1 MFTTSDLSLN
11 QYHHVFFQVA
21 PATPHILTTHMYDNA
36 MNSLGTIDTSFGTQ
50 SIVDVLT
57 SFDQSGA
64 NPYAVGVDHAG
75 STKVNMDL
83 AFLGVY
89 NSVLKDKQ
97 HQSLMKFTNQTLLEP
112 HSQATIHLVTVTAGK
127 FYVNGVQQP
136 YLLQNPGY
144 YVFDQRH
151 ASNATH
157 PLLLSTTEHG
167 THGGGTEYTTG
178 VVKNGTPGSLNAYT
192 LIQVNENTP
201 DLFYY
206 CANHT
211 NMGGAFSNID
221 LVYYVKVVQNFLGEY
236 VYAISTTANGTFYN
250 QMDLSFNAGQ
260 QYLFNVGDSSNTGYR
275 LEFGSTVDDVATIN
289 TANVVRDGDEIV
301 LDLNGY
307 SGDPLVYFE
316 DSSAG
321 MGYVEK
327 PITIVESGNTSE
339 LLVDINDWTDSVESL
354 DNFIAFCAAQGLT
367 VTSSNVT
374 NDNTSTTGYTFPNV
388 NHFKFWTI
396 GDCYLEFTSPV
407 TGTCELHYGNLT
419 DLTQVYLNEVVID
432 SLTGDYVSKVVTFDV
447 SSGDKIW
454 LYENSVSVSYF
465 FSIKFTYAELVSS
478 NYDVT
483 IVGSPLVFD
492 LSGTPQREV
501 LFSADSAYVFDQS
514 DPTNDGYQIVFGTTP
529 DASDNYVTGKTI
541 MGTPGQ
547 VGAYTHLELPADF
560 SGSLFY
566 YHDTIPY
573 MGYGPMTLS
582 TDLSSAGYGDVVTFT
597 VTNRTGVAETYTITG
612 VASADINGAD
622 LSGSIGYGQQVDLS
636 YVITS
641 GGSDMVFSVGDL
653 SANVSIANLTTYEF
667 AVQYNAVGQP
677 VFAVYDVSDA
687 VYYNQTDLSFVAP
700 NVYQFDLSSSLVD
713 GGYTLVFGT
722 EVDNSGTV
730 VEGGYVTRET
740 GKVILDLRDYTGD
753 ALVYFEDTSAGMGY
767 VSLPFNITTPY
778 TDINPPNT
786 QRTYSGTN
794 SGLDNSVLQDP
805 DSLNVNQS
813 WAVPFP
819 MTFTA
824 WVRID
829 VGSVS
834 AIVGVIIQQRGGY
847 PPNPT
852 MDDVT
857 QFVVKY
863 SNNDSDYIDI
873 DNGATFYTSYTN
885 TLSHTYFTTPVTAR
899 YIQITPTGYDNTSY
913 SWMSMQA
920 GLIQGTYIIEYYV
933 TVSGGV
939 FDISG
944 TPQLSV
950 PFTAGEQYVFRQHD
964 PTNAGQTLVF
974 GRTPDATTLFTEGVT
989 VMGEAGRDG
998 AYTRIDLSDG
1008 FTGDLY
1014 YYSDASAG
1022 MGMDWIVN
1030 ETYTVK
1036 VQTNALDQPV
1046 FAFDLCGN
1054 GTFYNQPDLSFN
1066 SGYAY
1071 KFDVSNPANNGYTMV
1086 FGTEVDVSSTIVSDT
1101 DKVIRSGTPGS
1112 SGAYVVLLLQDYTG
1126 DALVYFED
1134 SSAGM
1139 GYVKYE
1145 ASATESFGTLE
1156 GENANEH
1163 FGNQI
1168 SLNADGTRIIV
1179 FSGSNKVKCFE
1190 YSNGSWTQL
1199 GSTITTSNST
1209 VSMDAIG
1216 NSISIANIS
1225 STTTANS
1232 YVYDLDG
1239 TNEWQL
1245 RGGSSFVTGSN
1256 KGSNHASKLSGNG
1269 EYFWSTGSTNYG
1281 NGFAFQYY
1289 YDGSSWVTTRASA
1302 YGQFPRTYHIDTNY
1316 DGSVCVGTAS
1326 NTDQFLVFPPTGTTI
1341 IQPTNISGNAIS
1353 ANLDG
1358 TRVAMVSGDGQY
1370 VRVYDKGADWSTWTL
1385 VGSAVSVTDMST
1397 IALSDDGLRF
1407 VVGNPGYDLLNGTQ
1421 DTGMIQVYEL
1431 QNGVWTMLYEET
1443 GTATSDSV
1451 GRSVDISQ
1459 FGAVIANGRYH
1470 ADALTNLGSVD
1481 LFGINDPPIS
1491 YDVTVSG
1498 DVFALS
1504 GTETLNVQFAAGT
1517 KYIFYQSDPTNAGQT
1532 LVFGRTPDATTLF
1545 TEGVTIMGTAGQQ
1558 GAYTRIDLSDGF
1570 TGNLFYFSDASA
1582 GMGMDWNVNE
1592 TYTVKVQTNALDQ
1605 PVFAFDLCGNGTFYN
1620 QPDLSFNA
1628 PNVYQFDLSS
1638 SLVDGGYTLVF
1649 GTEVDNSGTVVETG
1663 YVTRQT
1669 GKVILNLQDYS
1680 GQALVYFEDTSAGMG
1695 YIDSP
1700 AAVSFT
1706 AVNLIDLP
1714 TEVTASGYS
1723 MTNTSDVNN
1732 DTKSAFF
1739 IDNRF
1744 ITPSQSIVISSGY
1757 MVYMYWAYIHPNSG
1771 FETVNSM
1778 GVYSSNLGFS
1788 PVRQL
1793 SFHNGAINWFDS
1805 TPINNEYNWYN
1816 PKTYESVPE
1825 ETWTHCAI
1833 VNEFSTGIFKAY
1845 INGVDKPV
1853 EHDQHNDNK
1862 NAFTVKLGTYGSQY
1876 KPNVLVSISDLHINN
1891 SASSFADAEN
1901 MITGFLNPTVVYEV
1915 TVAGGVFDLSG
1926 TPQLEVPF
1934 TAGETYVFDQSD
1946 PTNAGQTLVF
1956 GRTPDATT
1964 LFTEGVT
1971 IMGSAGQ
1978 QGAYTQIDL
1987 SAGFTGDLFYYSDA
2001 SAGMG
2006 YSDASAGMG
2015 MVAIPLSIPN
2025 DDLYLNTFGTWI
2037 NNTTDTPNFTRPIFT
2052 SSNPLYYNKV
2062 HLLGNTL
2069 FANPMTNENYVHDS
2083 YSGTSVTTTINNGNI
2098 SGAWFQFQYP
2108 MALPIK
2114 RIQANASYP
2123 DYPAGQTKSL
2133 TNNGWPEY
2141 IVVAGSN
2148 DGTNWTYL
2156 DEVFIDPYMPLD
2168 QYGSRDFVYD
2178 GTMARGWEPKTV
2190 TNDGTWLYYRF
2201 IITRIY
2207 TGTNTTRNHVNR
2219 LAQFTVYTTD

>member
-236 VYAISTTANGTFYN
+236 VYAFSTTANGTFYN

-321 MGYVEK
+321 MGYVEAIESVEGISTTNFINTSVLTNINSDTYTLSGNSNSFANGNYIISCTNSIVTDFYNIVRK
-327 PITIVESGNTSE
+327 ESDGYGTEYDWHGETYDYNPSYFGAEYTTANGVDYYGEWLEITMPYKLVLKNLYIIGRESVAQASRPKSVYMLGSNDGGATYELIVYISDTGTVPEVGGKTPYRSNTPITG
-339 LLVDINDWTDSVESL
+339 
-354 DNFIAFCAAQGLT
+354 
-367 VTSSNVT
+367 VTSGYSTIRMVSNVLHS
-374 NDNTSTTGYTFPNV
+374 NSTV
-388 NHFKFWTI
+388 NMVSYW
-396 GDCYLEFTSPV
+396 E
-407 TGTCELHYGNLT
+407 
-419 DLTQVYLNEVVID
+419 
-432 SLTGDYVSKVVTFDV
+432 LTGDVIS
-447 SSGDKIW
+447 
-454 LYENSVSVSYF
+454 
-465 FSIKFTYAELVSS
+465 LVA
-478 NYDVT
+478 NTIYDVT
-483 IVGSPLVFD
+483 VNTDSSTPIFD
-492 LSGTPQREV
+492 LSGTPQPEV
-501 LFSADSAYVFDQS
+501 SFTAGETYIFDQS
-514 DPTNDGYQIVFGTTP
+514 DPTNAGYQIVFGSEP
-529 DASDNYVTGKTI
+529 DASTNYTGKTI

-547 VGAYTHLELPADF
+547 PGAYTQLELPTDF
-560 SGSLFY
+560 TGSLFY

-653 SANVSIANLTTYEF
+653 SANVSIANLTTYVF
-667 AVQYNAVGQP
+667 AVQDNAVGQP

-687 VYYNQTDLSFVAP
+687 MYYNQPELSFVAS
-700 NVYQFDLSSSLVD
+700 NVYEFDLSSSVVD

-730 VEGGYVTRET
+730 VEGGYVTRQT
-740 GKVILDLRDYTGD
+740 DKVILDLRDYTGD
-753 ALVYFEDTSAGMGY
+753 ALVYFEDSIAGMGY
-767 VSLPFNITTPY
+767 VFVDTTSQTFNETVATTVAPSSIECSS
-778 TDINPPNT
+778 DT
-786 QRTYSGTN
+786 QVVVAKSGSNVLLSTNYGASYSVTAVGTSGTTMMVSSDGQYISICSN
-794 SGLDNSVLQDP
+794 TDYVL
-805 DSLNVNQS
+805 S
-813 WAVPFP
+813 
-819 MTFTA
+819 
-824 WVRID
+824 
-829 VGSVS
+829 
-834 AIVGVIIQQRGGY
+834 
-847 PPNPT
+847 
-852 MDDVT
+852 
-857 QFVVKY
+857 
-863 SNNDSDYIDI
+863 SDY
-873 DNGATFYTSYTN
+873 GATFSSVANFTQTGMTNVRMSADGQYICGLSTNYKNVYVSNDSGSSWTTLSSNNGLPNLPGQATINDTAISATGEYMMLSANEFAGVLVSNDYGVSFALVPVTNGGSSVTYGRYIYMSHNGRCAVNFGVGGSAHNPYVYTSDYGVTWYVMNQLSIIPENDLDTVHFSYDGKYVYYRDKNRYSLVRDLYYSSDFGVTYSSTADTRFSGIDDICLDNNGNAFATKDNTNSIQRYYT
-885 TLSHTYFTTPVTAR
+885 TKAPVT
-899 YIQITPTGYDNTSY
+899 YT
-913 SWMSMQA
+913 
-920 GLIQGTYIIEYYV
+920 V
-933 TVSGGV
+933 TVSGDPAV
-939 FDISG
+939 FDLSG
-944 TPQLSV
+944 TPQANIS
-950 PFTAGEQYVFRQHD
+950 FMEGTSYVFYQSD
-964 PTNAGQTLVF
+964 PTNAGQTLVL

-989 VMGEAGRDG
+989 VMGSAGQQG
-998 AYTRIDLSDG
+998 AYTQFVAPAG
-1008 FTGDLY
+1008 FTGDLF

-1022 MGMDWIVN
+1022 MGMDWNVN
-1030 ETYTVK
+1030 ETYMVS

-1066 SGYAY
+1066 TGEAY
-1071 KFDVSNPANNGYTMV
+1071 RFDVSDPANNGYTMV
-1086 FGTEVDVSSTIVSDT
+1086 FGTEVDVSSTVLSDI

-1112 SGAYVVLLLQDYTG
+1112 SGAYVVLTLKDYTG

-1289 YDGSSWVTTRASA
+1289 YDGSSWVTTRTSD
-1302 YGQFPRTYHIDTNY
+1302 YGKFPRTYHIDTNY

-1431 QNGVWTMLYEET
+1431 QNGVWTMLYE
-1443 GTATSDSV
+1443 
-1451 GRSVDISQ
+1451 
-1459 FGAVIANGRYH
+1459 
-1470 ADALTNLGSVD
+1470 
-1481 LFGINDPPIS
+1481 
-1491 YDVTVSG
+1491 
-1498 DVFALS
+1498 
-1504 GTETLNVQFAAGT
+1504 
-1517 KYIFYQSDPTNAGQT
+1517 
-1532 LVFGRTPDATTLF
+1532 
-1545 TEGVTIMGTAGQQ
+1545 
-1558 GAYTRIDLSDGF
+1558 
-1570 TGNLFYFSDASA
+1570 
-1582 GMGMDWNVNE
+1582 
-1592 TYTVKVQTNALDQ
+1592 
-1605 PVFAFDLCGNGTFYN
+1605 
-1620 QPDLSFNA
+1620 
-1628 PNVYQFDLSS
+1628 
-1638 SLVDGGYTLVF
+1638 
-1649 GTEVDNSGTVVETG
+1649 
-1663 YVTRQT
+1663 
-1669 GKVILNLQDYS
+1669 
-1680 GQALVYFEDTSAGMG
+1680 
-1695 YIDSP
+1695 
-1700 AAVSFT
+1700 
-1706 AVNLIDLP
+1706 
-1714 TEVTASGYS
+1714 
-1723 MTNTSDVNN
+1723 
-1732 DTKSAFF
+1732 
-1739 IDNRF
+1739 
-1744 ITPSQSIVISSGY
+1744 
-1757 MVYMYWAYIHPNSG
+1757 
-1771 FETVNSM
+1771 
-1778 GVYSSNLGFS
+1778 
-1788 PVRQL
+1788 
-1793 SFHNGAINWFDS
+1793 
-1805 TPINNEYNWYN
+1805 
-1816 PKTYESVPE
+1816 
-1825 ETWTHCAI
+1825 
-1833 VNEFSTGIFKAY
+1833 
-1845 INGVDKPV
+1845 
-1853 EHDQHNDNK
+1853 
-1862 NAFTVKLGTYGSQY
+1862 
-1876 KPNVLVSISDLHINN
+1876 
-1891 SASSFADAEN
+1891 
-1901 MITGFLNPTVVYEV
+1901 
-1915 TVAGGVFDLSG
+1915 
-1926 TPQLEVPF
+1926 
-1934 TAGETYVFDQSD
+1934 
-1946 PTNAGQTLVF
+1946 
-1956 GRTPDATT
+1956 
-1964 LFTEGVT
+1964 
-1971 IMGSAGQ
+1971 
-1978 QGAYTQIDL
+1978 
-1987 SAGFTGDLFYYSDA
+1987 
-2001 SAGMG
+2001 
-2006 YSDASAGMG
+2006 
-2015 MVAIPLSIPN
+2015 
-2025 DDLYLNTFGTWI
+2025 
-2037 NNTTDTPNFTRPIFT
+2037 
-2052 SSNPLYYNKV
+2052 
-2062 HLLGNTL
+2062 
-2069 FANPMTNENYVHDS
+2069 
-2083 YSGTSVTTTINNGNI
+2083 
-2098 SGAWFQFQYP
+2098 
-2108 MALPIK
+2108 
-2114 RIQANASYP
+2114 
-2123 DYPAGQTKSL
+2123 
-2133 TNNGWPEY
+2133 
-2141 IVVAGSN
+2141 
-2148 DGTNWTYL
+2148 
-2156 DEVFIDPYMPLD
+2156 
-2168 QYGSRDFVYD
+2168 
-2178 GTMARGWEPKTV
+2178 
-2190 TNDGTWLYYRF
+2190 
-2201 IITRIY
+2201 
-2207 TGTNTTRNHVNR
+2207 
-2219 LAQFTVYTTD
+2219 